1 MAPYKM
7 FVLCTISKH
16 LNINIQSTKII

>member
-1 MAPYKM
+1 M